1 MKRKPIVLISLPL
14 FALFALV
21 VEPSD
26 PADASTPCVTTVS
39 MPYCL
44 GTEPTIRMESDVPTV
59 LTPLGESLPMTPV
72 TIIGATGTSST
83 AAPAADS
90 TYMRAVNCET
100 SSQELCVK
108 KIVINGVT
116 ARLVPGYTGSC
127 IGMFATKYTLTG
139 PTMGCS
145 KSADLSG
152 RVQLP
157 DYFVYFSNRKSSCR
171 VETQILKCV
180 NQQVDILP
188 NPSLKNVPRIT
199 QLSLDLQLPT
209 SAFETQMGIAGSNG
223 RITSFVPS
231 VQNGNVMHIE
241 VSNPTRKYADYTGTG
256 ESGRCGWW
264 SSMIENCSLASST
277 TDISYDP
284 KFFFYPAPL
293 KNIRMTN
300 DDVVEPNPNG
310 IGGYFSTNAQHIGLS
325 SVDFKTGAYG
335 VTIAGPHES
344 HLGGLN
350 DAFFENYWPAA
361 YLMDNFGIT
370 PEQANASTLPVSR
383 ILSKASSALPTTYLA
398 TPTGLILSSEGITF
412 STPTVSTRRIL
423 LASTTRT
430 VRRPDIIAAAGL
442 KNIKNPSE
450 ITISAAKKARG
461 LLIISKSGVRFT
473 KRGTFDLSLIFKDS
487 SGRNTTRIVRVSV
500 K

>member
-1 MKRKPIVLISLPL
+1 MKRNPFVLIALSL
-14 FALFALV
+14 FALFAIV
-21 VEPSD
+21 VEFSE
-26 PADASTPCVTTVS
+26 PASATSPCITTVS

-44 GTEPTIRMESDVPTV
+44 GTEPTVRMESDVPTV
-59 LTPLGESLPMTPV
+59 LTPLGDWLPMSPV
-72 TIIGATGTSST
+72 TIIGGTGTSST
-83 AAPAADS
+83 AVPAAES
-90 TYMRAVNCET
+90 SYMRAVNCET

-139 PTMGCS
+139 PAMGCS
-145 KSADLSG
+145 KSADLNG
-152 RVQLP
+152 KVQLP

-171 VETQILKCV
+171 VETQVLKCV

-231 VQNGNVMHIE
+231 IQNGNVMHIE
-241 VSNPTRKYADYTGTG
+241 VSNPTRKYADYTGAST
-256 ESGRCGWW
+256 SGRCGWW
-264 SSMIENCSLASST
+264 SPTIESCSLASST

-293 KNIRMTN
+293 KNTQMTN
-300 DDVVEPNPNG
+300 DGVVEPNPNG
-310 IGGYFSTNAQHIGLS
+310 IGAYFSTNAQHIGLS

-335 VTIAGPHES
+335 VTVAGPHES

-350 DAFFENYWPAA
+350 EAFFENYWPAA

-383 ILSKASSALPTTYLA
+383 TLSKASSALPTTYQA
-398 TPTGLILSSEGITF
+398 TATGLILSSEGITF

-423 LASTTRT
+423 LASTTRM
-430 VRRPDIIAAAGL
+430 VRQLDIIAAAGL
-442 KNIKNPSE
+442 KSVKKPGQ
-450 ITISAAKKARG
+450 ISISSAKKDRG
-461 LLIISKSGVRFT
+461 SIIISKSGVRFT
-473 KRGTFDLSLIFKDS
+473 KRGAFDLSLIFKDS
-487 SGRNTTRIVRVSV
+487 NGKNATRIVRVSV